1 MSRNPRRHATGI
13 DSGPGRA
20 VARPLIALLRTAWYE
35 YERDHAG
42 YLASAMV
49 YYALISLLPL
59 LLLLLAVLGLLL
71 RYTGFASD
79 AGQQVLLTVETHL
92 GPQMR
97 EALEQLFAQ
106 LQRESLM
113 ASAFSLVGVAWSAS
127 VLFRHLRLSFRAIWK
142 FEPVRVSG
150 SIRAVVWTTLREYA
164 AAYLIALSGGGLLL
178 ALAAVSI
185 TQWLGGLLTV
195 PGLPAVPAWL
205 IALPNAVLTVGL
217 AFALLLK
224 HLPPVRL
231 QWGDVW
237 LASVLCTVAWLL
249 AAEAVVLAGAL
260 LGHEPSAT
268 GALGS
273 VFVAMLWINLVSQLL
288 FFGAEITKV
297 VARQRIAAPTASPV
311 P

>member
-1 MSRNPRRHATGI
+1 M
-13 DSGPGRA
+13 
-20 VARPLIALLRTAWYE
+20 ARPLIALLRTAWHE

-71 RYTGFASD
+71 RHADFAV
-79 AGQQVLLTVETHL
+79 AAEQQVLYAVEAHL
-92 GPQMR
+92 GLQMR

-106 LQRESLM
+106 LQQESLV
-113 ASAFSLVGVAWSAS
+113 ASVLSLIGVAASAS
-127 VLFRHLRLSFRAIWK
+127 VLFRHLRLSFRAIWHV
-142 FEPVRVSG
+142 EPVRVSG
-150 SIRAVVWTTLREYA
+150 SLRAVVRTMIREYA
-164 AAYLIALSGGGLLL
+164 TAYMIALSGGGLLLL

-185 TQWLGGLLTV
+185 TQWIGGLLTL
-195 PGLPAVPAWL
+195 PGLPPAPSWL
-205 IALPNAVLTVGL
+205 ITLPNAVLTVGL

-224 HLPPVRL
+224 HLPPVPL
-231 QWGDVW
+231 QWRDVW
-237 LASVLCTVAWLL
+237 LASALCTVAWLI

-273 VFVAMLWINLVSQLL
+273 VLVAMLWINLVSQLL
-288 FFGAEITKV
+288 FFGAEVSKV
-297 VARQRIAAPTASPV
+297 VARQRLAAPRGSPV